1 MPNKNSAYVMAVGRR
16 KTSTASVRM
25 LAGKDPT
32 IRINGLTP
40 IEYFKTADR
49 VDVVEEALKKAESAN
64 VYSVSAHVEGGGI
77 SSQAGAVRHAIARGL
92 IKAEPNLRGTLK
104 KLGFLTRD
112 PRAKERKKPGL
123 KKARKAPQWSKR

>member
-1 MPNKNSAYVMAVGRR
+1 MPNSLFINAVGRR

-25 LAGKDPT
+25 AAGKDDT

-40 IEYFKTADR
+40 LEYFKTRER
-49 VDVVEEALKKAESAN
+49 VEVVEEALKKSETAN
-64 VYSVSAHVEGGGI
+64 VYAVFAHVEGGGI
-77 SSQAGAVRHAIARGL
+77 SSQAEAVRHAIARAL
-92 IKAEPNLRGTLK
+92 IKAEPNMRGPLK
-104 KLGFLTRD
+104 KLGFLSRD

>member
-1 MPNKNSAYVMAVGRR
+1 MLKNSPYINAVGRR
-16 KTSTASVRM
+16 KTSTASVRI
-25 LAGKDPT
+25 LAGDDHT
-32 IRINGLTP
+32 ITVNGLSP

-49 VDVVEEALKKAESAN
+49 VDVVEEALKKAESAK
-64 VYSVSAHVEGGGI
+64 VYSVQATVSGGGI
-77 SSQAGAVRHAIARGL
+77 SSQAGAVRHAIARAI

-104 KLGFLTRD
+104 KLGLLTRD